1 MEEYIFALIAFV
13 LLLPVLLFLPGA
25 MTRKGKVWIAG
36 GGLLI
41 SLLGLLASNQYPLGL
56 VAIILFI
63 LVIVSSVMIGNRFGP
78 LLLAEEGMQDR
89 NNSAEADTAA
99 ERPEKILFTA
109 VEEDPGS
116 AESTLVE
123 QEDVQEAQ
131 AESETRVEFINEDL
145 EEIPLL
151 TENSSS
157 VYDIKEEADAP
168 EIEEDAAQDSE
179 DKEDGILEEVSFLP
193 SHDENLSEIEMLI
206 SQEEGELAEPIHNKN
221 HDEAA
226 MEAEEPLDELKLN
239 DTVEE
244 WNSVDVEE
252 DDEELSEIELLIEL
266 SDESEPAVDESE
278 LLGTDFELSID
289 AEAEVQVSEESEVT
303 AKEHDLGELTDIEA
317 QFLMSSPSEDE
328 HELEVLSPIEESI
341 VEIEEP
347 EEPVLAEDLLE
358 IEGPEDKIR
367 SDQNEILVSGESAE
381 VAEEQEEE
389 LQPVLLSD
397 LTDDAE
403 MMILSADSHQENAD
417 ESIEEET
424 QQEQEPQGN
433 AQLQTLIIHTIAEEL
448 AYYRN
453 KMSLEEFE
461 ALAAQY
467 MQPELHDRDF
477 YVLSQ
482 QLIQRYH
489 ESQEFKKMKVFIE
502 GMEERFM
509 TYPLLK
515 SELNDYKEMAWK
527 NIIKQELLNRRE

>member
-78 LLLAEEGMQDR
+78 LLLAEEGVQDR

-99 ERPEKILFTA
+99 DRPEKVLFTA
-109 VEEDPGS
+109 VEEESGS
-116 AESTLVE
+116 AESTLE
-123 QEDVQEAQ
+123 EPEAAQEEAP

-151 TENSSS
+151 IENDSTA
-157 VYDIKEEADAP
+157 YDIKEEAAGP
-168 EIEEDAAQDSE
+168 ETEAVAAQYSE
-179 DKEDGILEEVSFLP
+179 EKEENILEEVSFQP
-193 SHDENLSEIEMLI
+193 STDDELSEIEMLI
-206 SQEEGELAEPIHNKN
+206 SQEEGERPEPLHNTN
-221 HDEAA
+221 QDEAVV
-226 MEAEEPLDELKLN
+226 EAEEPLEELSDN
-239 DTVEE
+239 STIENWDTV
-244 WNSVDVEE
+244 SVEE
-252 DDEELSEIELLIEL
+252 DNEELSEIELLIEL
-266 SDESEPAVDESE
+266 SDESEPAEEE
-278 LLGTDFELSID
+278 LLESDIEHSTDAQTETEIE
-289 AEAEVQVSEESEVT
+289 EAEVTTEEL
-303 AKEHDLGELTDIEA
+303 DLGELTEIEA
-317 QFLMSSPSEDE
+317 QFLMPSPSDEDDSE
-328 HELEVLSPIEESI
+328 MEVLSPMEESI

-347 EEPVLAEDLLE
+347 EEPVLAEGLLE
-358 IEGPEDKIR
+358 VEAADDEIR
-367 SDQNEILVSGESAE
+367 SDESDILISRDSTE
-381 VAEEQEEE
+381 VLEEQEEE
-389 LQPVLLSD
+389 LQPVLQSD
-397 LTDDAE
+397 LSYDAE
-403 MMILSADSHQENAD
+403 MMILPADSHQENAD

-489 ESQEFKKMKVFIE
+489 ESQEFKKMKAFIE

>member
-13 LLLPVLLFLPGA
+13 LLLPVLLFMPGA

-78 LLLAEEGMQDR
+78 LLLAEEGVQDR
-89 NNSAEADTAA
+89 NNAEADTAA
-99 ERPEKILFTA
+99 DRPEKVLFTSA
-109 VEEDPGS
+109 EEEPGF
-116 AESTLVE
+116 AESTLE
-123 QEDVQEAQ
+123 EPEAPQEEAP

-151 TENSSS
+151 TENDSSA
-157 VYDIKEEADAP
+157 YDIKEEADLP
-168 EIEEDAAQDSE
+168 EIQEDAAQDSE
-179 DKEDGILEEVSFLP
+179 DKEDSILEEVSFQP
-193 SHDENLSEIEMLI
+193 SPDENLSEIEMLI
-206 SQEEGELAEPIHNKN
+206 SQEEGELAEPIHNQN
-221 HDEAA
+221 HDEAVV
-226 MEAEEPLDELKLN
+226 EAEEPLDELKLN

-244 WNSVDVEE
+244 WKSVDVEE

-266 SDESEPAVDESE
+266 SDESEPAEEESE
-278 LLGTDFELSID
+278 ILEMDFEHSID
-289 AEAEVQVSEESEVT
+289 DEAEIQAEEAEVSAE
-303 AKEHDLGELTDIEA
+303 EHDLGELTELEA

-328 HELEVLSPIEESI
+328 PQLEVLSPIEESMN
-341 VEIEEP
+341 EIEEP
-347 EEPVLAEDLLE
+347 EEPVLVEDLLE
-358 IEGPEDKIR
+358 IEESEDKIR
-367 SDQNEILVSGESAE
+367 SDQNEIQVFGESAE
-381 VAEEQEEE
+381 VVEEQEEE
-389 LQPVLLSD
+389 LRPVPLSD
-397 LTDDAE
+397 LTDDGE
-403 MMILSADSHQENAD
+403 MMILPADSHQDHAE
-417 ESIEEET
+417 EGIEEET
-424 QQEQEPQGN
+424 QQEQKREN
-433 AQLQTLIIHTIAEEL
+433 AQLQALIIHTIAEEL

-489 ESQEFKKMKVFIE
+489 ESREFKKMKAFIE

-515 SELNDYKEMAWK
+515 SELNDYKEIAWK
-527 NIIKQELLNRRE
+527 NIIKQELLNGRE